1 MQIPL
6 TPSYSAPGGLVPQP
20 VITSP
25 LAVSTATTAVPKP
38 TNGFPES
45 NANCAKWYVIQD
57 GDYCQS
63 VSIAYSISLSDFYF
77 LNPEINA
84 NCTNLD
90 LGIAYCVQAVG
101 SISTYSGYPTTTP
114 IYTLTSLSYAT
125 TTVNFSTVANVA
137 TPIVALSTAPGT
149 ISDCSAY
156 IEWVEVP
163 DLAEQASATDVSVL
177 TDFLNDCNYA
187 VSAYGVD
194 LADFLSWNPVLAS
207 YFAFNRSLVATSSH
221 SVLITLTDN
230 WVAVDG
236 SGSLCAGNATA
247 YTGTISTCSCFT
259 VIDGS
264 IAGYL
269 ASDANITTT
278 ELAAWNP
285 WIGSDCDTGLYA
297 NLNATDSRAVC
308 IGINST
314 APASTSSSTI
324 SSTSTVTPPAPTQ
337 TGIIAGCTEYYVVV
351 SGDSC
356 AAIES
361 EFSITFAQFYAWNPA
376 VGSNCENLWIGE
388 AYCVAAPTSSTTTS
402 ISSTVTPPAPTQS
415 GIVAGCTEYYVVV
428 SGDSCA
434 AIESEFSITF
444 AQFYAWNPAVG
455 SNCENLWLGE
465 AYCVAA
471 PTSTTTSSSTSSTAT
486 PPAPT
491 QSGIVAGC
499 TEYYVVQSGDSCAS
513 IESEFSITFAQLYAW
528 NPAVGSN
535 CENLW
540 LDEAYCVAV

>member
-207 YFAFNRSLVATSSH
+207 VSPCTLQANYSYCTS
-221 SVLITLTDN
+221 
-230 WVAVDG
+230 
-236 SGSLCAGNATA
+236 
-247 YTGTISTCSCFT
+247 
-259 VIDGS
+259 
-264 IAGYL
+264 
-269 ASDANITTT
+269 
-278 ELAAWNP
+278 
-285 WIGSDCDTGLYA
+285 
-297 NLNATDSRAVC
+297 
-308 IGINST
+308 NST
-314 APASTSSSTI
+314 SLST
-324 SSTSTVTPPAPTQ
+324 
-337 TGIIAGCTEYYVVV
+337 
-351 SGDSC
+351 DR
-356 AAIES
+356 
-361 EFSITFAQFYAWNPA
+361 
-376 VGSNCENLWIGE
+376 
-388 AYCVAAPTSSTTTS
+388 
-402 ISSTVTPPAPTQS
+402 
-415 GIVAGCTEYYVVV
+415 
-428 SGDSCA
+428 
-434 AIESEFSITF
+434 
-444 AQFYAWNPAVG
+444 
-455 SNCENLWLGE
+455 
-465 AYCVAA
+465 
-471 PTSTTTSSSTSSTAT
+471 
-486 PPAPT
+486 
-491 QSGIVAGC
+491 
-499 TEYYVVQSGDSCAS
+499 
-513 IESEFSITFAQLYAW
+513 
-528 NPAVGSN
+528 
-535 CENLW
+535 
-540 LDEAYCVAV
+540 